1 MIGTAASARVKRASA
16 GRGDQMAIVSKK
28 IRNAARGEECCFQI
42 VGVCNHNPETTVLC
56 HLPDES
62 KGMGLKA
69 DDLSA
74 AFGCHECHSTVDGR
88 RPWPESEEPYREWY
102 SRRAMVRTWRRLVE
116 LGVIKIG

>member
-1 MIGTAASARVKRASA
+1 MKP
-16 GRGDQMAIVSKK
+16 IVSKK

-74 AFGCHECHSTVDGR
+74 AFGCHECHSAVDGR
-88 RPWPESEEPYREWY
+88 RPGRNQKSHIGTGTAGARWCGR
-102 SRRAMVRTWRRLVE
+102 
-116 LGVIKIG
+116 GVGWWSWALSK